1 MAEETRRSLVCLFR
15 LHEFRA
21 TRTEVGPRS
30 LESQPQGLRVEGR
43 EHLAVDDSV
52 TLSDA
57 DLVDGSCNPEA
68 ERRGVRCGQLAR
80 NGSRLTEG
88 FRPHLEDLHARDAS
102 LERFLCRTTGQQ
114 TSQKGES

>member
-15 LHEFRA
+15 FHEFRS

-30 LESQPQGLRVEGR
+30 LENQPQGLRVEGR
-43 EHLAVDDSV
+43 EQLAIDNSV

-80 NGSRLTEG
+80 NGSRLTDG
-88 FRPHLEDLHARDAS
+88 FRPHLEDLHASWLWVRR
-102 LERFLCRTTGQQ
+102 LGV
-114 TSQKGES
+114 